1 MLVRHPSNPLI
12 SPADVVPSRPD
23 FEVLGVF
30 NAGATVYQGKTLLLL
45 RVSERPLQAET
56 RAILVPY
63 LSPQGELVVRAIH
76 SADSEWDTQDPRKV
90 HHLPTGEM
98 YLTSISHLRLAHS
111 EDGVHFTTDPHPWV
125 PPRPPFESFGM
136 EDARI
141 TQIGDTFYVNY
152 TSVSPHGIATSLIS
166 TTDFVRLRREGMMFP
181 PANRDV
187 TLFPKQINGFYVCYH
202 RPMPGMFGK
211 MSIWMA
217 TSPDMQHWGN
227 HQIVLESRTSNW
239 DSGRVGGGAPP
250 IWTEAGWLSI
260 YHAAD
265 AQDRYC
271 LGAFLTPHD
280 EPGRIIA
287 RSRDAILRPQAPYEV
302 DGFFRNVVFTCG
314 AVLAGDILRVY
325 YGAADERLAL
335 AEVSLDELLGGLV
348 WSA

>member
-1 MLVRHPSNPLI
+1 MLIRHPANPLI
-12 SPADVVPSRPD
+12 TPADVVPSRPD
-23 FEVLGVF
+23 FEVVGVF
-30 NAGATVYQGKTLLLL
+30 NAGATIYQGTTLLLL
-45 RVSERPLQAET
+45 RVSERPTQSDTAT
-56 RAILVPY
+56 ILVPY
-63 LSPQGELVVRAIH
+63 LSPEGELIVRSIPGG
-76 SADSEWDTQDPRKV
+76 DPEWDTHDPRKV

-98 YLTSISHLRLAHS
+98 YLTSISHLRLARS
-111 EDGVHFTTDPHPWV
+111 EDGVHFTVDRHPWA
-125 PPRPPFESFGM
+125 PPRPPFENFGM

-141 TQIGDTFYVNY
+141 TQIDDTFYINY
-152 TSVSPHGIATSLIS
+152 TSVSPQGIATSLIT
-166 TTDFVRLRREGMMFP
+166 TTDFVRLTRQGVMFP

-187 TLFPKQINGFYVCYH
+187 TIFPKQVNGLYVCYH
-202 RPMPGMFGK
+202 RPMPGLFGR
-211 MSIWMA
+211 MNIWMA
-217 TSPDMQHWGN
+217 TSPDMRHWGN

-250 IWTEAGWLSI
+250 IWTKEGWLSI

-287 RSRDAILRPQAPYEV
+287 RSSGAILSPQAPYET

-314 AVLAGDILRVY
+314 AVVVDGILRVY

-335 AEVSLDELLGGLV
+335 AEAPLDELLHALV
-348 WSA
+348 RSA